1 MIRTV
6 LQLPPRLIGGRGS
19 GVGKREVRTG
29 NREGSGVRKREVRKG
44 NREGSGVG
52 KREVRT
58 GNREGGEG
66 KRE

>member
-29 NREGSGVRKREVRKG
+29 NREG
-44 NREGSGVG
+44 
-52 KREVRT
+52 
-58 GNREGGEG
+58 GEG
-66 KRE
+66 RRE